1 MMNMK
6 LMTICATLT
15 VAGGVYAALPELEP
29 CFSAVQIEKGAP
41 QLVWT
46 QNADGSE
53 STLLAEKDVGLDLA
67 GVKLTRRVVDAQGRR
82 DVVYTLENGT
92 KDLRYASF
100 GWRSVFSVTSGGDR
114 NWIPTT
120 ENVLDLSSE
129 SALWGYYRKPGPWHF
144 SLVEPWFAAYNS
156 QAKKGYGFLFD
167 FSTLSSVYGA
177 GDLKTRGV
185 FFDGGLL
192 PPGARFTVQTTI
204 LELKGL
210 SSVAT
215 LNENFAAGFSSSQ
228 TAPELEVCVF
238 RDLTLKGA
246 AAQTDVNGKKLGEA
260 TVEVALKAGETRKVC
275 VLKGAK
281 PETQTILSSAL
292 QLSASNLKPSTC
304 SFELFRENGFRMA
317 PMPMTPAEW
326 THRRAQPKKT
336 LAASARI
343 KQVPKDK
350 ALLLFGFWA
359 NFFRF
364 EEMYPELKFTKVP
377 MPPSGLVNVPPA
389 STLGEY
395 RAIFM
400 GDVNEESVRPMITR
414 LAAYVRNGG
423 TLVVGGGPF
432 AFGCGGYKDSVVG
445 EMMPVVSRP
454 FDCLPACASDPDG
467 RTAVAIEGAD
477 ANVFWIQR
485 TAVKEGAKVLLKTA
499 AGDPLLVQGRYG
511 EGAVYAFLGAPVG
524 DEARDAKAFWND
536 NKDYLRVMRERLNF
550 GKMSNQKDLGRS
562 EGQ

>member
-6 LMTICATLT
+6 LMTIGAMLM
-15 VAGGVYAALPELEP
+15 VAGSAFAEMPELEP
-29 CFSAVQIEKGAP
+29 SFSAVQIEKGAP

-46 QNADGSE
+46 RNADGSE

-67 GVKLTRRVVDAQGRR
+67 GVKLTRRTVDAPGRR
-82 DVVYTLENGT
+82 DVVYLLENGT
-92 KDLRYASF
+92 KELRYASF
-100 GWRSVFSVTSGGDR
+100 GWRSVFSIAPGGDR

-144 SLVEPWFAAYNS
+144 SLVEPWFAAYNL

-167 FSTLSSVYGA
+167 FNTLSSVYGA

-215 LNENFAAGFSSSQ
+215 LNENFAAGFSPSQ
-228 TAPELEVCVF
+228 TSPELEVCIF
-238 RDLTLKGA
+238 RELVLKGTA
-246 AAQTDVNGKKLGEA
+246 SQTDVNGKKLGEA
-260 TVEVALKAGETRKVC
+260 TVDAALKAGETRKVC

-281 PETQTILSSAL
+281 PETQTILSAAL
-292 QLSASNLKPSTC
+292 QLSASNRQPSAC

-326 THRRAQPKKT
+326 THRRVQPKKT
-336 LAASARI
+336 VSALASF

-364 EEMYPELKFTKVP
+364 EEMYPEVKFTKVP

-395 RAIFM
+395 KAIFM

-432 AFGCGGYKDSVVG
+432 AFGCGGYKDSVIG
-445 EMMPVVSRP
+445 EMVPVVSRP
-454 FDCLPACASDPDG
+454 FDCRAACATDPDG
-467 RTAVAIEGAD
+467 RTAVAIEGMD
-477 ANVFWIQR
+477 AKVFWIQR
-485 TAVKEGAKVLLKTA
+485 TAVKEGAKVLLKTSE
-499 AGDPLLVQGRYG
+499 GDPLLVQGRYG
-511 EGAVYAFLGAPVG
+511 EGTVYAFLGAPVG

-536 NKDYLRVMRERLNF
+536 NKDYLRVMREQL
-550 GKMSNQKDLGRS
+550 KIAKIK
-562 EGQ
+562 

>member
-1 MMNMK
+1 MNMK
-6 LMTICATLT
+6 LMTICAALTLT
-15 VAGGVYAALPELEP
+15 GGVCAAMPELEP

-41 QLVWT
+41 RLSWT
-46 QNADGSE
+46 RNADGSE
-53 STLLAEKDVGLDLA
+53 STFLALKDVGIDLA
-67 GVKLTRRVVDAQGRR
+67 DVKLTRRVVDASGRR
-82 DVVYTLENGT
+82 DVVYTLENGS
-92 KDLRYASF
+92 KGMRYASF
-100 GWRSVFSVTSGGDR
+100 GWRSVFSISSGGDR

-129 SALWGYYRKPGPWHF
+129 SSLWGYYRKPGPWHF
-144 SLVEPWFAAYNS
+144 SLVEPWFASYNS
-156 QAKKGYGFLFD
+156 HAKKGYGFLFD
-167 FSTLSSVYGA
+167 FNTLSSVYGA

-185 FFDGGLL
+185 LFDGGLL
-192 PPGARFTVQTTI
+192 PPGARFTVRTTI
-204 LELKGL
+204 FELRGL

-215 LNENFAAGFSSSQ
+215 LNESFAAGFSPS
-228 TAPELEVCVF
+228 TTTPELEVCAF
-238 RDLTLKGA
+238 RDLTLKGTA
-246 AAQTDVNGKKLGEA
+246 SHIDVNGVKLAEA
-260 TVEVALKAGETRKVC
+260 AAGAAFKAGETRKVC

-281 PETQTILSSAL
+281 PASQTILSAEL
-292 QLSASNLKPSTC
+292 QLSVSNLQTSVC

-317 PMPMTPAEW
+317 PVPMMPAEW

-336 LAASARI
+336 LSAMARF

-400 GDVNEESVRPMITR
+400 GDVNEESVRAMITR
-414 LAAYVRNGG
+414 LVAYVRNGG

-432 AFGCGGYKDSVVG
+432 AFGCGGYKDSLIG

-454 FDCLPACASDPDG
+454 FDCLPACVNDPDG
-467 RTAVAIEGAD
+467 RTAVAIEGMD
-477 ANVFWIQR
+477 AKVFWIQR
-485 TAVKEGAKVLLKTA
+485 TKVKDGAEVLLKTK
-499 AGDPLLVQGRYG
+499 AGDPLLVKSSYG
-511 EGAVYAFLGAPVG
+511 EGTIYAFLGAPIG

-536 NKDYLRVMRERLNF
+536 NRDYLRVMREKLNIV
-550 GKMSNQKDLGRS
+550 KIKQ
-562 EGQ
+562 

>member
-1 MMNMK
+1 MNMK
-6 LMTICATLT
+6 LMTVCAALT
-15 VAGGVYAALPELEP
+15 VAGGALAAMPELEP

-46 QNADGSE
+46 RNADGSE
-53 STLLAEKDVGLDLA
+53 STVLDEKASGLDLA
-67 GVKLTRRVVDAQGRR
+67 GVRLTRSTVDAPGRR
-82 DVVYTLENGT
+82 EVVYTVENGT
-92 KDLRYASF
+92 KELRYVSF

-120 ENVLDLSSE
+120 ENVLDLTSE

-167 FSTLSSVYGA
+167 FNTLSSVYGA
-177 GDLKTRGV
+177 GDLKTRGAL
-185 FFDGGLL
+185 FDGGML
-192 PPGARFTVQTTI
+192 PPGARCTVRTTV

-215 LNENFAAGFSSSQ
+215 VNESFAAGFSTSA
-228 TAPELEVCVF
+228 TAPELEVCAF
-238 RDLTLKGA
+238 RDLTLKGT

-260 TVEVALKAGETRKVC
+260 TVEASLKAGETRNVC
-275 VLKGAK
+275 VLKGTK
-281 PETQTILSSAL
+281 PTTQTV
-292 QLSASNLKPSTC
+292 LSARLSTPTPNTYTC

-317 PMPMTPAEW
+317 ALPMVPAEW
-326 THRRAQPKKT
+326 THRRAMPKKT
-336 LAASARI
+336 LSASACIR
-343 KQVPKDK
+343 QTPKDK

-364 EEMYPELKFTKVP
+364 EEMYPELAFTKVP
-377 MPPSGLVNVPPA
+377 MPPSGLINVPPA

-395 RAIFM
+395 RMVFL
-400 GDVNEESVRPMITR
+400 GDVNEESLRPVITR

-432 AFGCGGYKDSVVG
+432 AFGCGGYKDSFIG

-454 FDCLPACASDPDG
+454 FDCLPACATDPDG

-477 ANVFWIQR
+477 AKVFWIQR
-485 TAVKEGAKVLLKTA
+485 TPVKDGAKILLKTA

-511 EGAVYAFLGAPVG
+511 DGTVYAFLGAPVG
-524 DEARDAKAFWND
+524 DEARDAKAFWNG
-536 NKDYLRVMRERLNF
+536 NKDYLRVMREQLKAR
-550 GKMSNQKDLGRS
+550 
-562 EGQ
+562 